1 MNRKLILGLIILCII
16 SITSVSA
23 AEIDVNDTS
32 DSLNSL
38 EVQRLSVDNSSLLS
52 DVDEEVP
59 DEPDLVFN
67 DTIYITSQNFDDY
80 FDNNV
85 LKSRC
90 SGKTLIFSQNF
101 ENLGKIAI
109 RANNVVLKGIGFTL
123 KNTVFELDSKN
134 ITLTDLKM
142 DLDSEFAGNDYAGI
156 LVYSVSNVT
165 NTNVYP
171 AKVPADDFAIV
182 VITKT
187 SGVATISFH
196 FYDSFYINHYS
207 YEHLTGWIK
216 VGKTELTQV
225 EFRNIPSGYSFD
237 HVEDLS
243 PYGITDSTHIN
254 VTLLTENSF
263 IGDKPKIDFIYY
275 VKYGNLYLHC
285 KNNGSS
291 TLASVK
297 FNICII

>member
-1 MNRKLILGLIILCII
+1 MYALKDNKCRED
-16 SITSVSA
+16 IT
-23 AEIDVNDTS
+23 DRT
-32 DSLNSL
+32 
-38 EVQRLSVDNSSLLS
+38 
-52 DVDEEVP
+52 P
-59 DEPDLVFN
+59 
-67 DTIYITSQNFDDY
+67 
-80 FDNNV
+80 
-85 LKSRC
+85 
-90 SGKTLIFSQNF
+90 
-101 ENLGKIAI
+101 
-109 RANNVVLKGIGFTL
+109 
-123 KNTVFELDSKN
+123 N
-134 ITLTDLKM
+134 ITTLADLGYPDANYALEHIIETNM
-142 DLDSEFAGNDYAGI
+142 NDKGI

-171 AKVPADDFAIV
+171 VKVPADDFAIV

-207 YEHLTGWIK
+207 YEQLAGWIK
-216 VGKTELTQV
+216 VGKTELSTI
-225 EFRNIPSGYSFD
+225 EFRNIPSGYIFD

-243 PYGITDSTHIN
+243 VYGNIDNAHVN

-291 TLASVK
+291 SLASVK